1 MVGKPQTL
9 FLTDQILNMLFHFER
24 VIDLSE
30 NLIQPFRL
38 LQDFIQLVSLLLRRP
53 YSLSY
58 FQNFR
63 LLRLINL
70 IMIRLFHSLIVI
82 G

>member
-1 MVGKPQTL
+1 MVSKPQIL
-9 FLTDQILNMLFHFER
+9 FLTDQILNMLFDFER

-53 YSLSY
+53 HSLSY
-58 FQNFR
+58 FHNFR

-70 IMIRLFHSLIVI
+70 IMISLFHSRVVN

>member
-1 MVGKPQTL
+1 MVGKPQIL